1 MADWWLSSNRTS
13 VQALVSAC
21 HNVAPI
27 HQGQCLLRE
36 DHDAEQI
43 QLADCWGKWESA
55 RWLSFMISVW
65 VIPLLNGFF
74 FSSFKQTM
82 MFVEC
87 RYRNGKVTSLHN
99 CCTERETSVLL
110 FINTAFDTVPVNALL
125 VRSSIVIQLPNVS
138 MVQIFYASLN
148 FKKNTLKKVL
158 TLYF

>member
-1 MADWWLSSNRTS
+1 MD
-13 VQALVSAC
+13 
-21 HNVAPI
+21 
-27 HQGQCLLRE
+27 
-36 DHDAEQI
+36 
-43 QLADCWGKWESA
+43 
-55 RWLSFMISVW
+55 
-65 VIPLLNGFF
+65 FF

-87 RYRNGKVTSLHN
+87 RYRNGKVMSLHN

-148 FKKNTLKKVL
+148 LKKIP
-158 TLYF
+158 

>member
-1 MADWWLSSNRTS
+1 MADWWLSSNRTG

-87 RYRNGKVTSLHN
+87 RYRNGKVASLHN

-110 FINTAFDTVPVNALL
+110 FINTAEEKQLWEAVIMWKSKISVCTVPF
-125 VRSSIVIQLPNVS
+125 RYQLC
-138 MVQIFYASLN
+138 
-148 FKKNTLKKVL
+148 K
-158 TLYF
+158 LYYH